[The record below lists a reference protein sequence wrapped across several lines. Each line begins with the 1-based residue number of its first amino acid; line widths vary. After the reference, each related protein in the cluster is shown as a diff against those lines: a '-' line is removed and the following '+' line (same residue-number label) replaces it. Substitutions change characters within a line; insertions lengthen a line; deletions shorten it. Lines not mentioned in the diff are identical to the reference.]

1 VRLVCISAE
10 AAEICWSLG
19 VWDQVVGV
27 SAFAPKHLPV
37 KPIVS
42 GFATGK
48 VEQILAVAPDLVIS
62 FSNVQANLTDQL
74 VRAGV
79 SVFALN
85 YFDLD
90 GIGRTISWLGRLLA
104 VPEKGEKLAN
114 EFRLALEGERFAPLV
129 RPRVYFEEWDDP
141 LIHGVPWV
149 QEIIELVGGTYVFK
163 DLGQTRA
170 QDRIVTEELVFST
183 NPEII
188 LASWCGKTV
197 DVPAILARPAFAAIE
212 AVKQRHVYS
221 LDSEKILQAGPQL
234 LNGVKEIRKI
244 VQGWCLQQEKARESA

>member
-1 VRLVCISAE
+1 MRLVCISAE

-27 SAFAPKHLPV
+27 SAFAPKHFPA
-37 KPIVS
+37 KQIVS
-42 GFATGK
+42 GFASGS
-48 VEQILAVAPDLVIS
+48 VERVLAVAPDLVIS
-62 FSNVQANLTDQL
+62 FSGVQATLTDQL
-74 VRAGV
+74 IRAGV
-79 SVFALN
+79 NVLALN

-90 GIGRTISWLGRLLA
+90 GVGRTICWLGGLLA
-104 VPEKGEKLAN
+104 VPGKGEELAHQ
-114 EFRLALEGERFAPLV
+114 FKLALEGQRFSPPV

-149 QEIIELVGGTYVFK
+149 QEIIELAGGTYVFK
-163 DLGQTRA
+163 NFGQIHA

-197 DVPAILARPAFAAIE
+197 DVPAILARPGFAEID
-212 AVKQRHVYS
+212 AVKQRRVYS
-221 LDSEKILQAGPQL
+221 IDSEKILQAGPQL
-234 LNGVKEIRKI
+234 LKGVKEIRKI
-244 VQGWCLQQEKARESA
+244 IQDWCMQEEKARESV